1 MKKNNLFENFRS
13 ILQFFLLIL
22 TLLFTSC
29 NKSSSTEVL
38 SDSLSNFVLISNKS
52 SVSEASFLTSDHKG
66 NPVLTWV
73 EKSIKGV
80 FLYYAIS
87 LDTGRTFGV
96 PVRVPTTKGLSSHN
110 ESMPKIAFKR
120 NGDAVV
126 VFQKRKPTSE
136 NQYAGVLLYTQLL
149 EGSKKWS
156 NPKMLHSDTS
166 SGIGRNFFDI
176 TRLPDGEIGA
186 IWLDGRNKYENGS
199 SVYFAKTNAK
209 NGFDS
214 EIQIGEKTCQCC
226 RTDIYVDHKDNI
238 NVAYRDI
245 LKDSIRDI
253 VHIIS
258 KDLGNTFSLP
268 VVISEDNWVL
278 NGCPHSGPVMAETS
292 SGLDFFWFTRGGG
305 TGVYHTSKEFMNQ
318 NFKKRD
324 LINSQARHPQAA
336 SLSKDEVAIVWDEYY
351 EKTDFYC
358 NRIRVL
364 IKNKS
369 KENISNYI
377 TSESINALYPAVL
390 KLNNGNLLISWTQK
404 IDGDSQVC
412 YKQYLR

>member
-13 ILQFFLLIL
+13 ILQIFLLIL

>member
-73 EKSIKGV
+73 EKSINGV

-149 EGSKKWS
+149 EGSKNWS

-166 SGIGRNFFDI
+166 NGIGRNFFDI

-186 IWLDGRNKYENGS
+186 IWL
-199 SVYFAKTNAK
+199 
-209 NGFDS
+209 
-214 EIQIGEKTCQCC
+214 
-226 RTDIYVDHKDNI
+226 
-238 NVAYRDI
+238 
-245 LKDSIRDI
+245 
-253 VHIIS
+253 
-258 KDLGNTFSLP
+258 
-268 VVISEDNWVL
+268 EDNWVL

-351 EKTDFYC
+351 EKTDSYC

-369 KENISNYI
+369 KENILNYI

>member
-1 MKKNNLFENFRS
+1 MRH
-13 ILQFFLLIL
+13 FFLFIV

-29 NKSSSTEVL
+29 NQFSSTEVL
-38 SDSLSNFVLISNKS
+38 NDSLSNSVLISNKS
-52 SVSEASFLTSDHKG
+52 SISEASFLTLDHKE
-66 NPVLTWV
+66 NPVITWV
-73 EKSIKGV
+73 EEVVNGV
-80 FLYYAIS
+80 FLYYATS
-87 LDTGRTFGV
+87 LDSGRTFGV
-96 PVRVPTTKGLSSHN
+96 PIKIPTTKGLSSHN

-136 NQYAGVLLYTQLL
+136 NQYAGILLYTQLL
-149 EGSKKWS
+149 EGSKNWS

-166 SGIGRNFFDI
+166 SGVGRNFFDI

-199 SVYFAKTNAK
+199 SVYFAKTNTE
-209 NGFDS
+209 NGFES

-226 RTDIYVDHKDNI
+226 RTDIYVDDKNNI

-253 VHIIS
+253 VHVIS
-258 KDLGNTFSLP
+258 KDLGSTFSSP

-278 NGCPHSGPVMAETS
+278 NGCPHSGPVMTETS

-305 TGVYHTSKEFMNQ
+305 TGVFHTSKEFMNQ

-336 SLSKDEVAIVWDEYY
+336 SLSNDEVAVVWDEYS
-351 EKTDFYC
+351 EKSDFYC
-358 NRIRVL
+358 DRIGVL
-364 IKNKS
+364 IIS
-369 KENISNYI
+369 KTKKMQSNYI
-377 TSESINALYPAVL
+377 TSKSINATYPDVL

-404 IDGDSQVC
+404 ANGESQVF
-412 YKQYLR
+412 YKQYIR

>member
-29 NKSSSTEVL
+29 NKSGSTEVL

-73 EKSIKGV
+73 EKSINGV

-149 EGSKKWS
+149 EGSKNWS

-166 SGIGRNFFDI
+166 NGIGRNFFDI

-253 VHIIS
+253 VHVIS
-258 KDLGNTFSLP
+258 KDLGSTFSLP

-318 NFKKRD
+318 NFTKRE
-324 LINSQARHPQAA
+324 LINLQARHPQAA

-351 EKTDFYC
+351 EKTDSYC